1 MLLVAVVDPLVVA
14 AVVLPVAAVVLPVAV
29 VLPEAVPEVVLR
41 SSS

>member
-1 MLLVAVVDPLVVA
+1 MAVVDPLAVA
-14 AVVLPVAAVVLPVAV
+14 AVVLPVAAVVLLVVAV

>member
-1 MLLVAVVDPLVVA
+1 MLLVAVVDPLAVA

-29 VLPEAVPEVVLR
+29 VLPGAVPEVVLR

>member
-14 AVVLPVAAVVLPVAV
+14 AVVLPVAAVVLPVVV
-29 VLPEAVPEVVLR
+29 VLPGAVPEVVLR

>member
-1 MLLVAVVDPLVVA
+1 MAVVDPLVVA